1 MKWYTEH
8 KAIIKGSPK
17 HMKKQ
22 STMIVSI
29 ILLIV
34 FVIFALLN
42 TATVEVNLLFS
53 RVNTPLV
60 LLILVCLLIGALIIY
75 LFSFSNHIK
84 VNKEIKELQ
93 KQPNKQEI
101 TRLKREIKQLQ
112 DENRQLKHS
121 LTTRQ
126 QEVVGS
132 ATQPTQPTNN

>member
-1 MKWYTEH
+1 
-8 KAIIKGSPK
+8 
-17 HMKKQ
+17 MKKQ

-53 RVNTPLV
+53 RVKTPLV

-93 KQPNKQEI
+93 KQPDKQEI
-101 TRLKREIKQLQ
+101 TRLKKEIKQLQ

-126 QEVVGS
+126 PGVVVGS

>member
-1 MKWYTEH
+1 M
-8 KAIIKGSPK
+8 
-17 HMKKQ
+17 
-22 STMIVSI
+22 
-29 ILLIV
+29 
-34 FVIFALLN
+34 
-42 TATVEVNLLFS
+42 FS
-53 RVNTPLV
+53 NRQTPLV

-93 KQPNKQEI
+93 KQPDKQEI
-101 TRLKREIKQLQ
+101 TRLKKEIKQLQ

-126 QEVVGS
+126 PEVVGS

>member
-1 MKWYTEH
+1 
-8 KAIIKGSPK
+8 
-17 HMKKQ
+17 MKKQ

-53 RVNTPLV
+53 RVKTPLV

-112 DENRQLKHS
+112 DESRQLKHS

>member
-1 MKWYTEH
+1 
-8 KAIIKGSPK
+8 
-17 HMKKQ
+17 MKKQ

-53 RVNTPLV
+53 RVKTPLV

-84 VNKEIKELQ
+84 VNKEIK
-93 KQPNKQEI
+93 
-101 TRLKREIKQLQ
+101 QLQ

-126 QEVVGS
+126 PEVVGS

>member
-1 MKWYTEH
+1 
-8 KAIIKGSPK
+8 
-17 HMKKQ
+17 MKKQ

-53 RVNTPLV
+53 RVKTPLV

-112 DENRQLKHS
+112 DQNRQLKHS

>member
-1 MKWYTEH
+1 
-8 KAIIKGSPK
+8 
-17 HMKKQ
+17 MKKQ

-53 RVNTPLV
+53 RVKTPLV

>member
-1 MKWYTEH
+1 
-8 KAIIKGSPK
+8 
-17 HMKKQ
+17 MKKQ

>member
-1 MKWYTEH
+1 
-8 KAIIKGSPK
+8 
-17 HMKKQ
+17 MKKQ

-53 RVNTPLV
+53 RVKTPLV

-101 TRLKREIKQLQ
+101 TRLKRKIKQLQ

>member
-1 MKWYTEH
+1 
-8 KAIIKGSPK
+8 
-17 HMKKQ
+17 MKKQ

-53 RVNTPLV
+53 RVKTPLV

-121 LTTRQ
+121 LTARQ

>member
-1 MKWYTEH
+1 
-8 KAIIKGSPK
+8 
-17 HMKKQ
+17 MKKQ

-53 RVNTPLV
+53 RVKTPLV

-93 KQPNKQEI
+93 KQPDKQEI
-101 TRLKREIKQLQ
+101 TRLKKEIKQLQ

-126 QEVVGS
+126 PGGVGGS

>member
-1 MKWYTEH
+1 
-8 KAIIKGSPK
+8 
-17 HMKKQ
+17 MKKQ

-53 RVNTPLV
+53 QVKTPLV

-93 KQPNKQEI
+93 KQPDKQEI
-101 TRLKREIKQLQ
+101 TRLKKEIKQLQ

-126 QEVVGS
+126 PGVVGS
-132 ATQPTQPTNN
+132 ATQLTQPTNN

>member
-1 MKWYTEH
+1 
-8 KAIIKGSPK
+8 
-17 HMKKQ
+17 MKKQ

-53 RVNTPLV
+53 RVKTPLV

-84 VNKEIKELQ
+84 VNKENKELQ

>member
-1 MKWYTEH
+1 
-8 KAIIKGSPK
+8 
-17 HMKKQ
+17 MKKQ

-53 RVNTPLV
+53 RVKTPLV

-121 LTTRQ
+121 LTTHQ